1 MGLKKGDIVVV
12 NFPFDTIKRSKK
24 RPAIVVWARDDNQ
37 AFTLIM
43 ITSKDLS
50 IQRKGEFII
59 STNHPEFFNTGLRVT
74 SKVRTYRM
82 ATLHRSLILGKLGLL
97 GKQLKKE
104 LDENIKDAFGL

>member
-12 NFPFDTIKRSKK
+12 NFPFDTFKRSKK
-24 RPAIVVWARDDNQ
+24 RPAIVIWAKEDLQ

-43 ITSKDLS
+43 ITSKELD

-59 STNHPEFFNTGLRVT
+59 LCNHPEFFNTGLKVN
-74 SKVRTYRM
+74 SKVRAYRM
-82 ATLHRSLILGKLGLL
+82 ATLHRSLILGKLGTL

-104 LDENIKDAFGL
+104 LDENIRVAFDL